1 MKTMRTLSRV
11 CIAAAV
17 AVSATSCG
25 DVVRSSRASSILV
38 VNSLTATRGTVNGG
52 TATATLASD
61 VLTLVTTGGSCSITN
76 PCPTIFNDTGTLT
89 LSQSAKD
96 ISIPLTSNNQI
107 TITRIH
113 VSYRR
118 TDGRNQEGVD
128 VPFGFDTAA
137 TVTVPTSGTVT
148 TSFVLVRN
156 QAKSESPLVQLVNN
170 GQLISAIADVTAF
183 GTDIVGNAV
192 SANASIG
199 VTFGNFGD
207 Q

>member
-1 MKTMRTLSRV
+1 MKTMRTFSRV

-38 VNSLTATRGTVNGG
+38 VDSLTATRGTANTG
-52 TATATLASD
+52 TATSTLSSD
-61 VLTLVTTGGSCSITN
+61 VLTLVTSGGTCSSTS
-76 PCPTIFNDTGTLT
+76 PCPTIFGDTGTLT

-137 TVTVPTSGTVT
+137 TVTVPITGTAIA
-148 TSFVLVRN
+148 SFVLVRN
-156 QAKSESPLVQLVNN
+156 QAKSEPPLIQLVTN

-183 GTDIVGNAV
+183 GNDIVGNAV
-192 SANASIG
+192 SASASIG

>member
-1 MKTMRTLSRV
+1 MKTMRTFSRF

-38 VNSLTATRGTVNGG
+38 VNSLTATRGSANTG
-52 TATATLASD
+52 TPTPTLVSD
-61 VLTLVTTGGSCSITN
+61 VLTMVTSGGVCSTTN
-76 PCPTIFNDTGTLT
+76 PCPTIFGDTGTLT

-137 TVTVPTSGTVT
+137 TVTVPINGTAV

-156 QAKSESPLVQLVNN
+156 QAKSEPPLVQLVNN

-183 GTDIVGNAV
+183 GNDIVGN
-192 SANASIG
+192 
-199 VTFGNFGD
+199 
-207 Q
+207 